1 MDRDPVEIGRA
12 LIYAALVAVLLE
24 RMLAIASDLHLWG
37 DGTWFLLR
45 IASTRDYYFW
55 VGDWRS
61 GLFRSRIFTLLAEQT
76 PLVLAT
82 HLRIHSLHILSLIYG
97 TTLYSHALLSL
108 YICYRYAAKR
118 WYMLFPL
125 LSLFAGSMNAEGY
138 ICTDSHFL
146 VSLYWPVLFILLFQE
161 ELKKGT
167 LLLLLAL
174 SIPTVLSYE
183 SMMFFGIILAGVCLW
198 RWKTFSHSRTVVAG
212 LAAWYLLG
220 AALALAA
227 FIWPFDPANKSGF
240 VHGLLWI
247 PQSDHLAA
255 KTSILVLSCCAV
267 LLATPSRL
275 AKLWLFPSGIGLA
288 AILYL
293 WVEVL
298 SGRAPVGLDVL
309 VPARILNLVTPLA
322 ATALLFAVLFGWFK
336 PDRKAIGLTAILVG
350 ALGLGQ
356 ALWTFGCMT
365 EWQGMLA
372 TLRYEL
378 LLHEGP
384 VAYEDS
390 VMSRD
395 RLGPL
400 HLSRLHANWPLP
412 LLSIYE
418 SGQGEV
424 RSIVSPSVGAYLPV
438 DPLNPSTLPD
448 LSRYRVYYDSYR
460 AALDRNKR

>member
-1 MDRDPVEIGRA
+1 MGGDSVAIGRA
-12 LIYAALVAVLLE
+12 LIYAALVALVLE
-24 RMLAIASDLHLWG
+24 RVWAVASDLHLWA
-37 DGTWFLLR
+37 DGIWFLLR
-45 IASTRDYYFW
+45 IASTRHYYFW

-61 GLFRSRIFTLLAEQT
+61 ELFRSRIFTILGEQT
-76 PLVLAT
+76 PLLLAT
-82 HLRIHSLHILSLIYG
+82 HRRVHSLRLLSLIYG

-138 ICTDSHFL
+138 ISTDSHFL
-146 VSLYWPVLFILLFQE
+146 VSLYWPVLFILLFRE
-161 ELKKGT
+161 ELRKGT

-174 SIPTVLSYE
+174 SIPMVLSYE
-183 SMMFFGIILAGVCLW
+183 SMMFFGVILAGVCLW
-198 RWKTFSHSRTVVAG
+198 RWRTFSQGRTIVAG

-220 AALALAA
+220 ATLALAA
-227 FIWPFDPANKSGF
+227 VIWPFDSANERGF
-240 VHGLLWI
+240 LQALPWI

-255 KTSILVLSCCAV
+255 KTSILVFCCCAV

-275 AKLWLFPSGIGLA
+275 AKLRRLPAGIGLA
-288 AILYL
+288 ATLYL
-293 WVEVL
+293 WIEVL
-298 SGRAPVGLDVL
+298 GGRAPVGLDVL
-309 VPARILNLVTPLA
+309 VPARVLNLVMPLA

-336 PDRKAIGLTAILVG
+336 PDRNTIGLTAILVG

-356 ALWTFGCMT
+356 ALWTFGCIA

-384 VAYEDS
+384 IAYEDS

-395 RLGPL
+395 RIGPL

-418 SGQGEV
+418 SGRGEV
-424 RSIVSPSVGAYLPV
+424 RSIVMPPKGAYLPV
-438 DPLNPSTLPD
+438 DPLNPDTLPD
-448 LSRYRVYYDSYR
+448 LSRYRVYYDIYR
-460 AALDRNKR
+460 AALDRNHP